1 MTFVWPVKMTTEDY
15 EPHLF
20 KKAFEGP
27 AKKRRKLSKA
37 WQKKKRKNEIN
48 KKNAIIWKECNNRV
62 FNQQQRAWIDIA
74 RGMVEEAALWRQ
86 TNPVSLALLFRRMLG
101 RENLV

>member
-1 MTFVWPVKMTTEDY
+1 MNHTY
-15 EPHLF
+15 L
-20 KKAFEGP
+20 
-27 AKKRRKLSKA
+27 RKLSKA
-37 WQKKKRKNEIN
+37 WQKKKKERK
-48 KKNAIIWKECNNRV
+48 KKKKGIIWKECNNRV